1 MTFIYEHINTL
12 NTIFASKHCFVTDT
26 IILSKRYLTKFDIPK
41 QDLIDISMVLRELL
55 INALEHG
62 NNRNV
67 EKKIY
72 CTIEF
77 SKEYELRITV
87 RDEGDGFNYRSLN
100 MILPEVPCKNQR
112 RGFPLI
118 NSISDRLEFNDK
130 GNCITAYLTV
140 LMEKVES

>member
-1 MTFIYEHINTL
+1 MIATYEHNNSL
-12 NTIFASKHCFVTDT
+12 NIRFASKHCFVTDAT
-26 IILSKRYLTKFDIPK
+26 LLSKRYLTRFDIPE
-41 QDLIDISMVLRELL
+41 QELIDIGMVLRELL

-67 EKKIY
+67 EKQIL
-72 CTIEF
+72 CTIEL
-77 SKEYELRITV
+77 SKEFELKITV

-118 NSISDRLEFNDK
+118 NSISDRLEFNNK
-130 GNCITAYLTV
+130 GNCITAYLAV